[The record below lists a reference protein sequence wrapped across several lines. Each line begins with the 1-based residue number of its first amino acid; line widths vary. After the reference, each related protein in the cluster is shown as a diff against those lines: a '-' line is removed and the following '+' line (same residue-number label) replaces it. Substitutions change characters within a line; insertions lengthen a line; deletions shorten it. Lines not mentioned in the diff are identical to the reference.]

1 MPFRDAASGYFQNET
16 NKMDKEIERL
26 LKDFFVSKNP
36 LLMLS
41 ESGWTPHIDVY
52 ETKDSYIIKVEI
64 AGVSPE
70 DVRLQLENRTLT
82 IRGYRMDEV
91 PEEREHFHLME
102 ISYGKFSRS
111 IELPQELNGDR
122 VKAVYNKGILKIVV
136 PKSDSKLQGPI
147 HVPIE
152 D

>member
-1 MPFRDAASGYFQNET
+1 MPLRKAASQNFQNET

-36 LLMLS
+36 LLMFS
-41 ESGWTPHIDVY
+41 ESGWRPHIDVY
-52 ETKDSYIIKVEI
+52 ETKNAYIIKVEI

-70 DVRLQLENRTLT
+70 NVRLQLENRTIT
-82 IRGYRMDEV
+82 IRGYRVDEG

-111 IELPQELNGDR
+111 IELPHELDGEH
-122 VKAVYNKGILKIVV
+122 VKAVYNKGILKIIV
-136 PKSDSKLQGPI
+136 PKSDLKMQGPV

>member
-1 MPFRDAASGYFQNET
+1 MPFKDTTFRYFQSET
-16 NKMDKEIERL
+16 NKMDKEVERL

-36 LLMLS
+36 LLMMS
-41 ESGWTPHIDVY
+41 KSGWTPHIDVY
-52 ETKDSYIIKVEI
+52 ETRDAYIIKVEI

-70 DVRLQLENRTLT
+70 DVRLQLDNRTIT

-111 IELPQELNGDR
+111 IELPQELDGEH

-136 PKSDSKLQGPI
+136 PKSDSKMQGPV

>member
-1 MPFRDAASGYFQNET
+1 MPFKEAASRNFQNET
-16 NKMDKEIERL
+16 NKMDKEVERL

-36 LLMLS
+36 LLMVS
-41 ESGWTPHIDVY
+41 ESGWMPHIDVY
-52 ETKDSYIIKVEI
+52 ETQNAYIIKVEI

-82 IRGYRMDEV
+82 IHGYRMDEV

-111 IELPQELNGDR
+111 IELPHELDGKH
-122 VKAVYNKGILKIVV
+122 VKAVYNKGILKITVQ
-136 PKSDSKLQGPI
+136 KSDSKMQGPV